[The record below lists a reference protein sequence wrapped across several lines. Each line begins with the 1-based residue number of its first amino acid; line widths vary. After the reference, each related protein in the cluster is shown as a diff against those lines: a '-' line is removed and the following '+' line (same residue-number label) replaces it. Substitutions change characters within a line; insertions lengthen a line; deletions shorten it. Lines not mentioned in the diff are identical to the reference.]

1 LGKGQGRGGALT
13 LILSDVLEG
22 KGQAGI
28 LSLDDAD
35 LAEGAL
41 ADYTQ
46 QPEVVEVDWETWS
59 AGRVAGGGGGS
70 GGCGGRGDA
79 PWSVKTTGFPLL

>member
-1 LGKGQGRGGALT
+1 MGKGQGRGGALT

-46 QPEVVEVDWETWS
+46 QPEVVEVDWEMWS
-59 AGRVAGGGGGS
+59 AGRVVGGG
-70 GGCGGRGDA
+70 GGRGDA